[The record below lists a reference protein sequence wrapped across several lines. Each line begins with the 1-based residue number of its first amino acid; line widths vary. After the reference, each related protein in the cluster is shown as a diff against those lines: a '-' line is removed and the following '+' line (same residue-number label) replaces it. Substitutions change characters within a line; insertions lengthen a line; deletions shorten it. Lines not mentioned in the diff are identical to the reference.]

1 MPIKMA
7 LWKIKDEKLHP
18 VASKPLNS
26 EEMLE
31 DWLAD
36 DISMVSEDLLVIGRQ
51 VSSDLGGMIDL
62 LAINRNGDLAVLELK
77 KDRTPRDVVAQA
89 LHYAAWV
96 RTLTWEQ
103 VEEIA
108 ANYHHDD
115 SLEKKF
121 RDKFG
126 ESLPDTINSAHS
138 IYIVA
143 AEMDSVSETIVRY
156 LSEEY
161 GVNINVVFFRH
172 FRDAQ
177 GNEYL
182 GHSWLIEP
190 SEVQSR
196 EASKKRRPRPIL
208 SLEKL
213 QEIARENGVADQYA
227 ALFEFFSDRAHVS
240 RTQSNVAFAFQVEGG
255 QRRRGFSAYP
265 VYSSTGEGLYT
276 DVRPERLASAFDVPE
291 SDVRDALPGPG
302 SKDVGYGELHYFKTI
317 EQVQKLIKVLSA
329 SSEEELIADDTRK
342 PN

>member
-1 MPIKMA
+1 MPVEMA
-7 LWKIKDEKLHP
+7 LWKIKDEKLHS
-18 VASKPLNS
+18 VAAKPLNS
-26 EEMLE
+26 EEKLE

-51 VSSDLGGMIDL
+51 VSSDLGGVLDL
-62 LAINRNGDLAVLELK
+62 LAIDQNGDLAVLELK
-77 KDRTPRDVVAQA
+77 RHLTPRDVVAQA

-103 VEEIA
+103 IEEIA
-108 ANYHHDD
+108 ANYHHGD

-121 RDKFG
+121 RDQFG
-126 ESLPDTINSAHS
+126 ESLPDNINTAHQ

-161 GVNINVVFFRH
+161 GVNINVVFFRY
-172 FRDAQ
+172 FCDAD
-177 GNEYL
+177 GNEFL

-190 SEVQSR
+190 SEVKETSGGKHR
-196 EASKKRRPRPIL
+196 HPL
-208 SLEKL
+208 TLEQFQAQANEK
-213 QEIARENGVADQYA
+213 GVAEQYR
-227 ALFEFFSDRAHVS
+227 ALFEFFSEQAQVH

-302 SKDVGYGELHYFKTI
+302 SEDVGYGELHYFKTI

-329 SSEEELIADDTRK
+329 SSEEEFIADDTRK